1 MRLLS
6 RQEDGR
12 ASLTSE
18 FINEAPLYAI
28 LSHTWGSDD
37 HEVTFEDIA
46 TDTGREKKGY
56 RKIDLCGRQAAND
69 GLQHFWVDI
78 CCINKSNATELQEA
92 ITSMFRWYRDSA
104 RCYAYLSDVHHNHLD
119 STAWVSAFR
128 RSRWF
133 TRGWTLQELLAPPSV
148 EFFHKD
154 GKRLGDRK
162 SLASLSYEITNVPMD
177 ALKGRPLHEFSVDE
191 RMLWATGRE
200 TKRKEDRPYSLFGI
214 FGVSMFLNYGEGE
227 DLAMSRLGKEIYPH
241 PGTKD
246 LDAHRII
253 PLGRNKG
260 FVGREYILDKLM
272 EMILPADDSQ
282 DCQRVAVEGLGG
294 VGKTQIALEAAYRA
308 HEKSAKCSIFWV
320 PAVSRVS
327 FENGYRDIGQA
338 LKLPGIDSEN
348 ANVKT
353 LVKAALTKISSSW
366 LLIIDNADDT
376 ELLSG
381 DFNSYALLDYLPFNT
396 KGSIL
401 ITTRNHEV
409 TVGFDV
415 PPSQT
420 LVIDAMSEDEAL
432 RMLGNAVKPNQL
444 RDIESTKAL
453 LDLLAYL
460 PLAIKQASA
469 YMSRTRISTKDCL
482 ASYRCSDQ
490 SRVDLLSRNFE
501 DRGRYQEISNPIAT
515 TWLISFSHVERN
527 YPLAAR

>member
-18 FINEAPLYAI
+18 FIIEAPLYAI
-28 LSHTWGSDD
+28 LSHTWGSND

-214 FGVSMFLNYGEGE
+214 FGVSMFLNYGEVE

-260 FVGREYILDKLM
+260 FVDREYILDKLM